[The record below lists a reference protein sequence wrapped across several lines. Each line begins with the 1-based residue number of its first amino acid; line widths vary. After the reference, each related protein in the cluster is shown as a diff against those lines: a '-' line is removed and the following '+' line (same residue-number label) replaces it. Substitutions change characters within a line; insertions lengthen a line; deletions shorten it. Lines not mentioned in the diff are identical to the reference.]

1 MPLLCT
7 TIGIRLVLS
16 LSGCVEFEAPP
27 FLPFPPHSLFFLCGR
42 RKKERKYGKSNEE
55 KEREEG
61 GNEFRSDTKKGGGEH
76 WNAFSPACLTGFDFP
91 PTHPGVRLFLKMAL
105 FGKRKTRNHGNSSP
119 LSRRVIEGFS
129 RFRGKGEGN
138 YHTR

>member
-1 MPLLCT
+1 M
-7 TIGIRLVLS
+7 GKAMRK
-16 LSGCVEFEAPP
+16 
-27 FLPFPPHSLFFLCGR
+27 
-42 RKKERKYGKSNEE
+42 KKERKEE
-55 KEREEG
+55 TNSG
-61 GNEFRSDTKKGGGEH
+61 VTQKKGGGEH

>member
-7 TIGIRLVLS
+7 TIGIRLVLLS

-61 GNEFRSDTKKGGGEH
+61 GNEFRSDTKKGGRTLERLFAG
-76 WNAFSPACLTGFDFP
+76 LFDWVRF
-91 PTHPGVRLFLKMAL
+91 PTHPPPSDLF
-105 FGKRKTRNHGNSSP
+105 FENGSFWKRKTRNHGNSSP

-129 RFRGKGEGN
+129 RFRGKGEEN
-138 YHTR
+138 YYTR